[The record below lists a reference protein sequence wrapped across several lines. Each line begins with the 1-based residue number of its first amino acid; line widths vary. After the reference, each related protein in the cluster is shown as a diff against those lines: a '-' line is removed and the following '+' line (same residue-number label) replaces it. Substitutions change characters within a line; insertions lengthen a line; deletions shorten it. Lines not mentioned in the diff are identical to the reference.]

1 MILLFVDQT
10 WWVRRPTQAS
20 AFAQRGQPIRYPL
33 RWEQGPDRFV
43 MYASKSCGEEQVFY
57 TEHEKTNSVET
68 TAFLRQLVTVYAD
81 KRAVIVIWDNASWH
95 KSQMV
100 NNWRHAHNL
109 QAKRRGGC
117 RLICFRLPNYSP
129 WLNPI
134 EPLFQHLKRWVNALH
149 EWATF
154 RKFKNGI
161 RKTMRT
167 KINLLER
174 NTI

>member
-1 MILLFVDQT
+1 MFVDQT

-20 AFAQRGQPIRYPL
+20 AFAERGKPICYPL
-33 RWEQGPDRFV
+33 RWERGPDRFV
-43 MYASKSCGEEQVFY
+43 MYASKTSKSCGEEQVFY

-68 TAFLRQLVTVYAD
+68 ISFLQRLALVYGD
-81 KRAVIVIWDNASWH
+81 KKAVIIIWDNASWH

-109 QAKRRGGC
+109 EAKRRGGC
-117 RLICFRLPNYSP
+117 RLICFRLPHYSP

-134 EPLFQHLKRWVNALH
+134 EPLFQHLKRWVNALY
-149 EWATF
+149 EWSTL
-154 RKFKNGI
+154 RMFKNGI
-161 RKTMRT
+161 RETMRVKT
-167 KINLLER
+167 NLVEY

>member
-1 MILLFVDQT
+1 LFVDQT

-20 AFAQRGQPIRYPL
+20 AFAERGKPICYPL
-33 RWEQGPDRFV
+33 RWERGPDRFV
-43 MYASKSCGEEQVFY
+43 MYASKTSKSCGAEQVFY

-68 TAFLRQLVTVYAD
+68 ISFLQRLALVYGD
-81 KRAVIVIWDNASWH
+81 KKAVIIIWDNASWH

-109 QAKRRGGC
+109 EAKRRGGC
-117 RLICFRLPNYSP
+117 RLICFRLPHYSP

-134 EPLFQHLKRWVNALH
+134 EPLFQHLKRWVNALY
-149 EWATF
+149 EWSTLRMF
-154 RKFKNGI
+154 RNGI
-161 RKTMRT
+161 RETMREKT
-167 KINLLER
+167 NLIEY